1 MTPTFSSIARRKVAR
16 LLLGVALAGSVAVAT
31 NSTPAAQA
39 SGYPSISAS
48 GYTGWPGGVSVNGQG
63 FSDGGSG
70 ALVMGLYYPTPW
82 AGLLALSASVMV
94 AAIAPDPTQ
103 LGDARDIYQRSRR
116 REAQFHHRNQAVAA
130 CQRSRRL
137 AEIRQERD
145 SVANGR
151 RPVIG
156 E

>member
-63 FSDGGSG
+63 FSDGGSVYVYVYDNVSQAQILG
-70 ALVMGLYYPTPW
+70 AGTTASSGLWVCPRWYCYWVPGGDVSYQSSLPCSSAGHQLAVW
-82 AGLLALSASVMV
+82 AY
-94 AAIAPDPTQ
+94 D
-103 LGDARDIYQRSRR
+103 YQT
-116 REAQFHHRNQAVAA
+116 AQWSNDVTVTFSCLH
-130 CQRSRRL
+130 
-137 AEIRQERD
+137 
-145 SVANGR
+145 
-151 RPVIG
+151 
-156 E
+156 